1 MSKYIDLDKLRED
14 QKIRALFKI
23 FRKYIPIPRPVKLII
38 RKLAFDDGMCGWAAD
53 GRKGFVISVNKELGY
68 NSKIDTIIHEYAHA
82 ITMASGDHD
91 DNEDHDGK
99 WGEEYARTYRC
110 FLAHWPEYGKKPRL
124 IEKL

>member
-1 MSKYIDLDKLRED
+1 MSKYIDLDKLRDD

-53 GRKGFVISVNKELGY
+53 GRKGFVISVNKELCY

-82 ITMASGDHD
+82 ITMARGDPD
-91 DNEDHDGK
+91 ENEDHD
-99 WGEEYARTYRC
+99 
-110 FLAHWPEYGKKPRL
+110 
-124 IEKL
+124 